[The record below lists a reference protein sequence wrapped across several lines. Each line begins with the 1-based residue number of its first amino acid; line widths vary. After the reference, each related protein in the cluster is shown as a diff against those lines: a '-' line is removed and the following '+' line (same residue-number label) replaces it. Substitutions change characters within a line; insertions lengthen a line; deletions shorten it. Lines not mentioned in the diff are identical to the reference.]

1 MIKSQ
6 RIQGYG
12 QSRQNVISGNAF
24 GVDHEFL
31 AKELGFDGV
40 SSNFLDATCDRDFVV
55 EFLMWSTLML
65 THLSQMAEDSIIT
78 DVLKGVTIKLC
89 EYHGRGRFGIW
100 FQKQSFIA

>member
-31 AKELGFDGV
+31 AKELGLFDGV
-40 SSNFLDATCDRDFVV
+40 SSNSLDATCGRDFVV
-55 EFLMWSTLML
+55 
-65 THLSQMAEDSIIT
+65 
-78 DVLKGVTIKLC
+78 
-89 EYHGRGRFGIW
+89 
-100 FQKQSFIA
+100 